1 MRIGNM
7 KNILLIL
14 GIAAT
19 GLFWACG
26 DGTIAT
32 KTGDDEIALL
42 NYGEFNPEGMKGL
55 VGDALKACQE
65 DPKCAEA
72 MERAGVVSSSSDST
86 STDSL
91 TSGSSAGA
99 NSAGSSGA
107 ASAGSSGTSGSSA
120 GAAGSSSSGAV
131 SSSSGSVVSSSTVAS
146 SSSLAT
152 KIAGTCSAPVNPF
165 SGLQK
170 NVETTW
176 SFTNSTPNLT
186 PETYDWTFDEGASI
200 ALSTD
205 AAPKVSYSVGGTHK
219 ATLIVNKGKDSES
232 APIPCTAITVVGTRA
247 SGCECTTTT
256 TGTIDV
262 SKDNPQSV
270 TWTVSGCSTSDDSE
284 LTYTWEEGVT
294 ANGTSATKSISTG
307 GTHAPKVTVTA
318 ESDTVVTCQAVTA
331 TAPTTANCYLSGDAN
346 EHWQKHETHDYS
358 TAPGGSFYFAPIDVE
373 GSNATGISMN
383 VNVNGS
389 STPITVKWGNASNAT
404 QLTAPSQEGTYPV
417 TLSHNGRDVCSAM
430 LTVAYPKITSTS
442 CTINGSNKFSP
453 GSSFNGWV
461 GADNLSMDFYRDDTK
476 LTSFTVNRYYNGEK
490 YTVTMPSAAGTYNFR
505 LVYQG
510 NEVCKI
516 AKTVELNKPT
526 CYVGATSSASSTSYT
541 AIPGQSVYFKPGDS
555 NIPSA
560 KDMTLSFNGGTQSI
574 NVKPSSNSSTA
585 LQAPTAVGTYPITLS
600 DNGNNM
606 CSATLKVDYPKPACN
621 IGATSSA
628 SSNTYTAIPG
638 QPFYFK
644 PGDYSFVGEIGM
656 TYTFNGST
664 EDITLLP
671 SNNAAIPLTAPT
683 EFGSYDVVLKYGN
696 NQVCKATLTV
706 DYPKPACNIGATSS
720 PSSESYTAIP
730 GQTVYFKPGNSGF
743 VGEMGMT
750 YTFNGSTED
759 YTLLPSNNE
768 AIPLTAPT
776 ALGSYDVVLK
786 YGNSQACKGTLT
798 VDYPKPSCNIG
809 KNASSATSSSYTAL
823 GGRSFVFKPGNS
835 SFVGTIG
842 MDLTFNGNTQSIT
855 VKPSDNTATSLTA
868 PNTSGNLPVTLKY
881 GTNQVCSATLTVLT
895 DADFDEVTAA
905 GTYSGSKK
913 IKFVNSK
920 TCQISA
926 SASTWNTWVME
937 GTISSNWGT
946 GGQINGTMYMN
957 IPSGSS
963 FTIGNCW

>member
-1 MRIGNM
+1 MEIGNM
-7 KNILLIL
+7 KNILLL
-14 GIAAT
+14 MGVAVA
-19 GLFWACG
+19 GAFWACG
-26 DGTIAT
+26 DGSIVT
-32 KTGDDEIALL
+32 KSGDDEMALL
-42 NYGEFNPEGMKGL
+42 NYGEFNPEGMKSL
-55 VGDALKACQE
+55 VNGALAACNE
-65 DPKCAEA
+65 DPACVAA
-72 MERAGVVSSSSDST
+72 MEAAAKAEESSSSADST
-86 STDSL
+86 TADSL
-91 TSGSSAGA
+91 A
-99 NSAGSSGA
+99 
-107 ASAGSSGTSGSSA
+107 
-120 GAAGSSSSGAV
+120 SSSSGAGSSGSGPQSSGAISGSSGAGGSSSGTAGSSGSVGSSSSAMLV
-131 SSSSGSVVSSSTVAS
+131 SSSSLTPATNVAGFCT
-146 SSSLAT
+146 A
-152 KIAGTCSAPVNPF
+152 AVNPF
-165 SGLQK
+165 TGLGK
-170 NVETTW
+170 NTPTTW
-176 SFTNSTPNLT
+176 SFTNTT
-186 PETYDWTFDEGASI
+186 TATAETYDWTFDEGASI
-200 ALSTD
+200 AISTD
-205 AAPKVSYSVGGTHK
+205 ATPSVSYSTAGTHVAK
-219 ATLIVNKGKDSES
+219 VIVNKGKSSES
-232 APIPCTAITVVGTRA
+232 IETTCTSIVVTGTRA

-256 TGTIDV
+256 TSPIDV
-262 SKDNPQSV
+262 TADNPQNV
-270 TWTVSGCSTSDDSE
+270 TWTVSGCSTSDGSE

-331 TAPTTANCYLSGDAN
+331 TAPATAHCYLASNHYDHYQQHSTN
-346 EHWQKHETHDYS
+346 SYS
-358 TAPGGSFYFAPIDVE
+358 TAPGGSFYFGPVDVE
-373 GSNATGISMN
+373 GIAGATSMT
-383 VNVNGS
+383 VTVNGS
-389 STPITVKWGNASNAT
+389 PTTITVKEGNGSDAT
-404 QLTAPSQEGTYPV
+404 KLTAPSQEGTYPV
-417 TLSHNGRDVCSAM
+417 TLSHNGRDVCSAT

-442 CTINGSNKFSP
+442 CTLNNNKFSP

-461 GADNLSMDFYRDDTK
+461 GDDNLSMDFYRDDTK

-516 AKTVELNKPT
+516 AKTVALNKPT

-541 AIPGQSVYFKPGDS
+541 AIPGQGVYFKPGDS

-628 SSNTYTAIPG
+628 SSNSYTAIPG

-664 EDITLLP
+664 EDLTLLP

-768 AIPLTAPT
+768 AIPLTAPA

-963 FTIGNCW
+963 FTISNCW